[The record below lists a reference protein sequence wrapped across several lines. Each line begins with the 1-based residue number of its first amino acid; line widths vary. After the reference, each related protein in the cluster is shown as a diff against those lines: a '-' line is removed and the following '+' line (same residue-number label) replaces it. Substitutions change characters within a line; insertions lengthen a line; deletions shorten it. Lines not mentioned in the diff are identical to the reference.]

1 MIPWS
6 DQAHLELAGIYLRD
20 HHLDEA
26 EREYIALLEIKPG
39 SSSACHGL
47 GVIAIECGDEDAAV
61 RNLDRAIELDP
72 HDARPLIDRAK
83 LELSRGRP
91 ESGLHFLDQAGS
103 IDAGEPE
110 VHYQRS
116 LALTRLGRSALA
128 RTEMETST
136 RLREERK
143 HIQQLLDEMLAS
155 PGDLDHQY
163 DAAAG
168 SSSTAIPR
176 KASLDREDPP

>member
-1 MIPWS
+1 MRRWFAEHARLNFGHYLWPQTLELGARSRPGRTVQIEILKRILELDPRS

-20 HHLDEA
+20 HHLDDA

-116 LALTRLGRSALA
+116 LVLTRLGRPALA
-128 RTEMETST
+128 RS
-136 RLREERK
+136 RDGNI
-143 HIQQLLDEMLAS
+143 HPAS
-155 PGDLDHQY
+155 
-163 DAAAG
+163 
-168 SSSTAIPR
+168 
-176 KASLDREDPP
+176 